1 MTLLSTF
8 RRRFRRTLHF
18 LPFSFTSP
26 LHPALSPH
34 YSHADT
40 PTHSLSA
47 LAKYCIF
54 PLYTHHSNSS
64 DMGWF
69 GGSSQ
74 KEGIEPGQA
83 PTRAQRKLCW
93 ENRDAYFA
101 CLDQNGIMQADDG
114 ELGDKAGVCKD
125 FRKAYEGACGKS
137 WVSPAVR
144 PGIDAASFDRSEA
157 SRRFLLLRCL

>member
-1 MTLLSTF
+1 
-8 RRRFRRTLHF
+8 
-18 LPFSFTSP
+18 
-26 LHPALSPH
+26 
-34 YSHADT
+34 
-40 PTHSLSA
+40 
-47 LAKYCIF
+47 
-54 PLYTHHSNSS
+54 
-64 DMGWF
+64 MGWF

-137 WVSPAVR
+137 WVSPSLQPR
-144 PGIDAASFDRSEA
+144 PRGGEVAFPAARTN
-157 SRRFLLLRCL
+157 LLQLHD

>member
-1 MTLLSTF
+1 
-8 RRRFRRTLHF
+8 
-18 LPFSFTSP
+18 
-26 LHPALSPH
+26 
-34 YSHADT
+34 
-40 PTHSLSA
+40 
-47 LAKYCIF
+47 
-54 PLYTHHSNSS
+54 
-64 DMGWF
+64 MGWF

>member
-1 MTLLSTF
+1 
-8 RRRFRRTLHF
+8 
-18 LPFSFTSP
+18 
-26 LHPALSPH
+26 
-34 YSHADT
+34 
-40 PTHSLSA
+40 
-47 LAKYCIF
+47 
-54 PLYTHHSNSS
+54 
-64 DMGWF
+64 MGWF

-137 WVSPAVR
+137 WRRVLEIRSQKTLE
-144 PGIDAASFDRSEA
+144 AAAAQRGEA
-157 SRRFLLLRCL
+157 APPRK